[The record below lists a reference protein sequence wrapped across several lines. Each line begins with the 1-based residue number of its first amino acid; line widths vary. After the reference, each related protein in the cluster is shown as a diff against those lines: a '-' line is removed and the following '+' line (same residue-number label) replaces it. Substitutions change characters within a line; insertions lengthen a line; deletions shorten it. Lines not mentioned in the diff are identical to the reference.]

1 MLRLIP
7 RRSGHLERVIPRS
20 VKDDGVNWSPFARN
34 DGADCEAVA
43 QALLTALEHADYP
56 LGELTPT
63 RYAELRNTRP
73 QMGLPRP
80 TTVTAV
86 CGSWQRAVEAAERRA
101 SALARRTAF
110 AA

>member
-1 MLRLIP
+1 MFA
-7 RRSGHLERVIPRS
+7 RRRREDREG
-20 VKDDGVNWSPFARN
+20 WSPFARN

-43 QALLTALEHADYP
+43 QALLKAVEYDTCP

-63 RYAELRNTRP
+63 RYAELRRKRP
-73 QMGLPRP
+73 NMGLPRT

-86 CGSWQRAVEAAERRA
+86 CGSWNRTVEAAERRA

-110 AA
+110 A